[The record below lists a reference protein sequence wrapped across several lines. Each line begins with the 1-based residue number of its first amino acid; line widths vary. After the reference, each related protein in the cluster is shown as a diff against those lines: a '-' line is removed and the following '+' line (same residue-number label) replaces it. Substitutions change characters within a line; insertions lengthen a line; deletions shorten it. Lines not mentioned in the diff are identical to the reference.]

1 MSENAKKLP
10 VEQPENYQPQLVPPS
25 LRIIHGRLHKSA
37 VEAGESGTSQNR
49 RAVPALAYDGG
60 NIYVPMAAHDEIV
73 NFFTTHME
81 WKLQHQFD
89 NRPSHPLN
97 PIIRERKT
105 LLGFGSCIQSLELR
119 EDADP
124 LLTALSAETRVRWC
138 WRTRDIDETHAYLQ
152 EQGVRVGP
160 FYAGPGG
167 STCFDFWATS
177 EQIMLTAQ
185 SDPQIPEGEPRFV
198 PSWNRIGVSDL
209 SLARAWYEQY
219 VGMRLL
225 DDRTEEGY
233 LLMGLDL
240 EHHPDEYSMW
250 VLEALHERKNAAP
263 SRLDGAAR
271 PNCVMHDKQQF
282 ADYHAF
288 LRKEG
293 VIVSDILG
301 YPPVEGFSW
310 FHFYDRDGNRFDVY
324 RY

>member
-1 MSENAKKLP
+1 MSESAKKFP
-10 VEQPENYQPQLVPPS
+10 IQQPEGYQPQLVPPS
-25 LRIIHGRLHKSA
+25 LRIIHGRLHKTA
-37 VEAGESGTSQNR
+37 VETRESHAAPKP
-49 RAVPALAYDGG
+49 AVPALAYDGG
-60 NIYVPMAAHDEIV
+60 NIVVPMAAHDEAV
-73 NFFTTHME
+73 DFFMTHMG

-89 NRPSHPLN
+89 NRPSHPLS

-105 LLGFGSCIQSLELR
+105 LLGFGSCIQSVELR

-124 LLTALSAETRVRWC
+124 LLTTLTADTRVRWC
-138 WRTRDIDETHAYLQ
+138 WRTRDIAETHAYLR
-152 EQGVRVGP
+152 EQGVRVGQL
-160 FYAGPGG
+160 YDGPGG
-167 STCFDFWATS
+167 NTYFDFWATNG
-177 EQIMLTAQ
+177 QIMLTAQ
-185 SDPQIPEGEPRFV
+185 GDPQVSADDPRFV
-198 PSWNRIGVSDL
+198 PSWTRIGVSDL
-209 SLARAWYEQY
+209 SLAKAWYENY

-250 VLEALHERKNAAP
+250 VLEASQERKNAAP
-263 SRLDGAAR
+263 NRLDGAAR
-271 PNCVMHDKQQF
+271 PNCVMHDKQLF
-282 ADYHAF
+282 AEYHAF

-301 YPPVEGFSW
+301 YPPVDGFSW